1 MQILIIIIVGV
12 GALGVFGFG
21 ALAMGSRFYRK
32 VDQGQALII
41 NKVGDAN
48 TVVTFSGGFVLPV
61 VHTAEV
67 MQLSVKTI
75 DLERR
80 GSEGLICRDNI
91 RADIKVTF
99 FVRVNPKEEEVLK
112 VARSIGCSRAS
123 DQTTLEELFVA
134 KFSEALKTVGK
145 RMDFEQLYTQ
155 RDVFKEQ
162 ILEVIGRDLNG
173 YMLDDAAIDFLE
185 QTPVAKLDKDNILD
199 SQGIRKIVEI
209 TAQQNANTNELR
221 QKERMTVSKQNLE
234 ADEAILELGRRR
246 AEAEAKQKREVA
258 MVQSREDAETKKF
271 QSKQREE
278 SEVARIEAEEAVQ
291 IAELGRTR
299 QVEIADK
306 DRQRVVAIKSEEV
319 ERDRQL
325 EVIGREREVEL
336 QRIDKEKALE
346 VQRKEIADVVRA
358 RIAVDKNVAEEEE
371 RIKDLRNRSEAER
384 HAATR
389 VIAAEAEASESLV
402 KNIKAAEA
410 SEKVAEFKARER
422 LTLAS
427 ADLEAA
433 DKDARAKIRQSEGAQ
448 AQAAAEGLAK
458 ARVSEAEAVATEKL
472 GLAKARVTLE
482 QMQSEAQGEE
492 QKGMARLRVEE
503 TEVKVRETRGMVE
516 ATLTREKLQAEAQG
530 EEQKGLAHARVRQAE
545 VEARQKEALVEALAV
560 RERLVAEAAGLEQRG
575 LAEARTVRERM
586 AAEAAGIAEKA
597 TAMRALEGIAR
608 EHEEFRLRLET
619 VRTVEMANIEA
630 RRQIAESQARVLAE
644 AFGKADIRIVGGDGA
659 FFDRFVKAASLGS
672 SVDSFLSSSDT
683 LRGLVG
689 ENLENANQLVHG
701 LGQGLGHLVE
711 TVRGGPSKRDEPHE

>member
-1 MQILIIIIVGV
+1 MEYIIIGVVGI
-12 GALGVFGFG
+12 GAFGVIGFG
-21 ALAMGSRFYRK
+21 TLAMATRFYRK

-41 NKVGDAN
+41 NKTSDAN

-61 VHTAEV
+61 VHRAEV
-67 MQLSVKTI
+67 MDLSVKTI

-123 DQTTLEELFVA
+123 DQKTLEELFVS

-162 ILEVIGRDLNG
+162 ILEVIGKDLNG
-173 YMLDDAAIDFLE
+173 YMLDDAVIDFLE

-199 SQGIRKIVEI
+199 SEGIRKIVQI
-209 TAQQNANTNELR
+209 TSQQNASTNELR
-221 QKERMTVSKQNLE
+221 QKERMTISKQNLE

-246 AEAEAKQKREVA
+246 AEAEAKQKREVS
-258 MVQSREDAETKKF
+258 MVQAREESETKRF
-271 QSKQREE
+271 QSKQSEE
-278 SEVARIEAEEAVQ
+278 SEVARIQAEEAVQ
-291 IAELGRTR
+291 IAELNRTR
-299 QVEIADK
+299 QVDIADK
-306 DRQRVVAIKSEEV
+306 DRERVLAIKHEEV

-358 RIAVDKNVAEEEE
+358 RIAVEKNVAEEEE

-384 HAATR
+384 LAAKR
-389 VIAAEAEASESLV
+389 VIAAEAEASEGLV

-422 LTLAS
+422 LTLAN

-433 DKDARAKIRQSEGAQ
+433 DKDARAKIRQADGLQ
-448 AQAAAEGLAK
+448 AQVAAEGLAQ
-458 ARVSEAEAVATEKL
+458 ARVKEADAVASEKL
-472 GLAKARVTLE
+472 GLSRARVTLE
-482 QMQSEAQGEE
+482 QMQAEAHGEE
-492 QKGMARLRVEE
+492 QKGQARLRVEE
-503 TEVKVRETRGMVE
+503 TEVAVRERRGLVD
-516 ATLTREKLQAEAQG
+516 AALVREKLQAEAQG
-530 EEQKGLAHARVRQAE
+530 EEQKGLAQSRVRQAE
-545 VEARQKEALVEALAV
+545 AEARQKEAQVEALAV
-560 RERLVAEAAGLEQRG
+560 RERLLAEAAGLEQRG
-575 LAEARTVRERM
+575 LAEARAVRERM
-586 AAEAAGIAEKA
+586 GAEAAGIAEKA
-597 TAMRALEGIAR
+597 AAMRALEGTAR
-608 EHEEFRLRLET
+608 EHEEFRLRLEM
-619 VRTVEMANIEA
+619 VRSVELANIEA

-689 ENLENANQLVHG
+689 ENLEHAGALVQGVGEG
-701 LGQGLGHLVE
+701 LGQVVDA
-711 TVRGGPSKRDEPHE
+711 VRGAARKGGEQAE